1 MLRVLR
7 GSAVE
12 YRSIPSIDTHRH
24 LGWHSIDAPW
34 TSRYLRWVESR
45 LINFRS
51 IPDILSRTLGD
62 YRPTV
67 AELMNRIS
75 CRVCLSRVSIK
86 TVSIDTRLWMPLVH
100 MIPSFFKVYEFL
112 ALKLWELSVCQGV
125 TLFMFIHTGKFLFYK
140 QMGFSA
146 QYN

>member
-1 MLRVLR
+1 MGR
-7 GSAVE
+7 
-12 YRSIPSIDTHRH
+12 
-24 LGWHSIDAPW
+24 
-34 TSRYLRWVESR
+34 ESTN
-45 LINFRS
+45 NFRT

-67 AELMNRIS
+67 AELMNRVS
-75 CRVCLSRVSIK
+75 FRVCLSRVSIK
-86 TVSIDTRLWMPLVH
+86 MVSIDTRLWMSLVH

-125 TLFMFIHTGKFLFYK
+125 TLFMFIHTEQFLFYK

-146 QYN
+146 QYNYNLEI